1 MARLAWRQTRPL
13 DAVRLWDRVA
23 QCHVRLAA
31 DASALQAWAAL
42 AEAARVAL
50 VTEEAAAL
58 HQRLEQLLNR
68 AQAPAQ
74 RLLALNLLCRS
85 RLNAGRGQDTLE
97 PSAQAMALARGLR
110 DRPGELTAIA
120 WHALALGLG
129 GRIEEGRELIVR
141 HEASARRCADL
152 RSRLDFFGSL
162 GYVLHLAGH
171 TAKALRA
178 ARRATLAA
186 LELGD
191 LGEAMESRPS
201 TSQPA

>member
-1 MARLAWRQTRPL
+1 VRQTRPL

-23 QCHVRLAA
+23 QCHDRLAA
-31 DASALQAWAAL
+31 DASALQVWAAL

-97 PSAQAMALARGLR
+97 PSAQAMALTRSLR

-120 WHALALGLG
+120 WHALGLAG
-129 GRIEEGRELIVR
+129 CIEEGRELIVR